1 MFSTPAFV
9 PLDHDTCVTP
19 VVRGCTPVMERPRPP
34 AHPGARSQDHGL
46 HARTTTTTTTTS
58 ALDEWHTPA
67 PAQKTVAE
75 TTPGYVVYRA
85 IPLHDGR
92 APKPKPAARR
102 RQQLDGSAMAR
113 VASFTFDTAS
123 FVDTAAA
130 DERAPPASTS
140 DGAGGGGH
148 EDEARQ
154 HACSSLE
161 AVALGRARKQ
171 LFEEHV
177 RFRRANEPDSDEDE
191 DDTAGDGGHSDGGGG
206 RGGVTTFRGFAS
218 AVTAVPGAS
227 PAKRKGSERAMPSTG
242 CLELDSSFDTDDDDD
257 DDVINN
263 RVSPD
268 SVLETVAT
276 EAANA
281 RTKSPMKSPN
291 KFARGA
297 YDGPLNSPG
306 KARRMR
312 ELARMHRA
320 QQRRSAKLAS
330 SPLKNE
336 SSAATSDSGI
346 DFGPIP
352 SPGTE
357 QIETVARGALAGRR
371 IDAEGRGFDDQN
383 QNGQNQIDDPES
395 PRRAGVGVGEQRE
408 SGFSDARP
416 PAAPRPGR
424 LDGAA
429 NDACFGDVDAKP
441 VRRTASRIAHLLGST
456 SRDDGGD
463 GGGVDGLRAAMRRLE
478 IPSARLEER
487 FALLDADFG
496 LGDFP
501 ESSFATP
508 APARKTAVAPMSVG
522 T

>member
-9 PLDHDTCVTP
+9 PLDHDACITP
-19 VVRGCTPVMERPRPP
+19 VVRGCTPVMERLRPP
-34 AHPGARSQDHGL
+34 AHPDHGL
-46 HARTTTTTTTTS
+46 HARTATTTTS

-75 TTPGYVVYRA
+75 TTPGCVVYRA

-92 APKPKPAARR
+92 APKPKQAARR
-102 RQQLDGSAMAR
+102 RQQRAGSAMGSAMAR
-113 VASFTFDTAS
+113 EASFTF
-123 FVDTAAA
+123 DTAAA

-140 DGAGGGGH
+140 DGGEGGH
-148 EDEARQ
+148 EGQ
-154 HACSSLE
+154 HTRRSLE

-177 RFRRANEPDSDEDE
+177 RFRRAHEPDSD
-191 DDTAGDGGHSDGGGG
+191 DDDDDYGGDGDDGGG
-206 RGGVTTFRGFAS
+206 RGRVATFSGFAS
-218 AVTAVPGAS
+218 ASTAVPGAS
-227 PAKRKGSERAMPSTG
+227 PAKRKGSERAMPSTA
-242 CLELDSSFDTDDDDD
+242 CLELDSSFDTDEDDDG
-257 DDVINN
+257 DDVDN

-281 RTKSPMKSPN
+281 RAKSPMKSPN

-297 YDGPLNSPG
+297 YGDLPLNSPG
-306 KARRMR
+306 KARRLR

-320 QQRRSAKLAS
+320 QQRRAAKLASS

-336 SSAATSDSGI
+336 SSKGAASDSRI
-346 DFGPIP
+346 DFRPIP

-357 QIETVARGALAGRR
+357 QIEMGILHGAALVA
-371 IDAEGRGFDDQN
+371 DAS
-383 QNGQNQIDDPES
+383 P
-395 PRRAGVGVGEQRE
+395 PRRLAEYAGP
-408 SGFSDARP
+408 SGFSEHAKP
-416 PAAPRPGR
+416 PAVPRPGR

-441 VRRTASRIAHLLGST
+441 VRRTASRIAHLLGSA
-456 SRDDGGD
+456 SGGGD
-463 GGGVDGLRAAMRRLE
+463 GGGGGGEGGVDGLRTAMRRLE
-478 IPSARLEER
+478 IPSARLEDR
-487 FALLDADFG
+487 FASIDAEFG

-508 APARKTAVAPMSVG
+508 ARARTTAVAPMSVG